1 MCPSLFIFRF
11 IQGVADAA
19 AWGASLSILIELF
32 PNKVA
37 TLMSYTEMCIG
48 VGYMIGPALG
58 SFLYELGGFILPYEI
73 VGSILLVSAFGIYFS
88 IPNTKSKGE
97 QTSAPSEESNIN
109 GSARRIAL
117 SDVVKNLSILMPHI
131 DNAMCYAGFGM
142 IEAMLEPHMVQTVDA
157 TQRQVG
163 YGFLISGVSYMFL
176 TLIVGYVSKLC
187 FTLEIRYLRKLS
199 TFIFSF
205 VTVQSIRQ
213 SYQSLVI
220 LSISFVSSLSDQSL
234 HSR

>member
-1 MCPSLFIFRF
+1 MKKFVVMSIFK
-11 IQGVADAA
+11 VNAP
-19 AWGASLSILIELF
+19 ILQFLAPPAPAGQNCLKRLAKIV
-32 PNKVA
+32 NKRPLQHQIIIFQNWYYH
-37 TLMSYTEMCIG
+37 TPI
-48 VGYMIGPALG
+48 
-58 SFLYELGGFILPYEI
+58 
-73 VGSILLVSAFGIYFS
+73 SAFGIYFS
-88 IPNTKSKGE
+88 IPNTKIKGE
-97 QTSAPSEESNIN
+97 QPSAPSEDSNIS

-163 YGFLISGVSYMFL
+163 YGFLISGLSYMFL

-205 VTVQSIRQ
+205 VTVQSIRRL
-213 SYQSLVI
+213 YQSLVI

>member
-1 MCPSLFIFRF
+1 
-11 IQGVADAA
+11 
-19 AWGASLSILIELF
+19 
-32 PNKVA
+32 
-37 TLMSYTEMCIG
+37 
-48 VGYMIGPALG
+48 MIGPALG

-97 QTSAPSEESNIN
+97 QPSAPSEDSNISE
-109 GSARRIAL
+109 SARRIAL

-176 TLIVGYVSKLC
+176 TLIVGYVRKLY
-187 FTLEIRYLRKLS
+187 FTLEDYLRKLC

-205 VTVQSIRQ
+205 VTVQSIRRL
-213 SYQSLVI
+213 YQSLVI

>member
-1 MCPSLFIFRF
+1 
-11 IQGVADAA
+11 
-19 AWGASLSILIELF
+19 
-32 PNKVA
+32 
-37 TLMSYTEMCIG
+37 
-48 VGYMIGPALG
+48 MIGPALG

-97 QTSAPSEESNIN
+97 QPSAPSEDSNISE
-109 GSARRIAL
+109 SARRIAL

-199 TFIFSF
+199 TFIFSN
-205 VTVQSIRQ
+205 VTVQSIRRL
-213 SYQSLVI
+213 YQSLVI

>member
-1 MCPSLFIFRF
+1 
-11 IQGVADAA
+11 
-19 AWGASLSILIELF
+19 
-32 PNKVA
+32 
-37 TLMSYTEMCIG
+37 MSYTEMCIG

-73 VGSILLVSAFGIYFS
+73 VGSILLVSGFGIYFS

-97 QTSAPSEESNIN
+97 QPSAPSEDSNIS

-176 TLIVGYVSKLC
+176 TLIVGYVSKLY
-187 FTLEIRYLRKLS
+187 FTLENSHEDYLRNFS

-205 VTVQSIRQ
+205 ATVQSIRRL
-213 SYQSLVI
+213 YQSLVI
-220 LSISFVSSLSDQSL
+220 LSISFASFLSDQSL
-234 HSR
+234 PSR

>member
-1 MCPSLFIFRF
+1 
-11 IQGVADAA
+11 
-19 AWGASLSILIELF
+19 
-32 PNKVA
+32 
-37 TLMSYTEMCIG
+37 
-48 VGYMIGPALG
+48 MIGPALG

-97 QTSAPSEESNIN
+97 QPSAPSEDSNVS
-109 GSARRIAL
+109 GSVRRITL

-176 TLIVGYVSKLC
+176 TLIVGYVSKLY
-187 FTLEIRYLRKLS
+187 FTLETRCLRRYSHEDYLRKQS

-205 VTVQSIRQ
+205 VTVQNIRRL
-213 SYQSLVI
+213 YQSLVI

>member
-1 MCPSLFIFRF
+1 
-11 IQGVADAA
+11 
-19 AWGASLSILIELF
+19 
-32 PNKVA
+32 
-37 TLMSYTEMCIG
+37 
-48 VGYMIGPALG
+48 
-58 SFLYELGGFILPYEI
+58 
-73 VGSILLVSAFGIYFS
+73 
-88 IPNTKSKGE
+88 
-97 QTSAPSEESNIN
+97 
-109 GSARRIAL
+109 
-117 SDVVKNLSILMPHI
+117 MPHI

-163 YGFLISGVSYMFL
+163 YGFLISGLSYMFL

-205 VTVQSIRQ
+205 VTVQSIRRL
-213 SYQSLVI
+213 YQSLVI
-220 LSISFVSSLSDQSL
+220 LSISFVFSLSDQSL